1 MTDPNTPPAPRQ
13 TDRWLEPGPTNVQV
27 IYATYLLGFVVG
39 ITPLIGVVLAYIN
52 RGKAGGWVESH
63 YTWAIRTFWIGIL
76 YALVAAVLSVILIGF
91 LLMLAV
97 AVWVIVRVVIGFQ
110 AVGRGEAIRNPQSWM
125 I

>member
-1 MTDPNTPPAPRQ
+1 MTDPNSPPAPRQ

-27 IYATYLLGFVVG
+27 IYATYLLGFVIG
-39 ITPLIGVVLAYIN
+39 ITPLIGIVLAYMN
-52 RGKAGGWVESH
+52 RGKAGGWVETH

-76 YALVAAVLSVILIGF
+76 YGLIALVLAVVLIGF

-110 AVGRGEAIRNPQSWM
+110 AVGRGEPIRNPESWL

>member
-27 IYATYLLGFVVG
+27 IYASYLIGFIIG
-39 ITPLIGVVLAYIN
+39 ITPLIGIVLAYMN
-52 RGKAGGWVESH
+52 RGKAGGWIETH

-76 YALVAAVLSVILIGF
+76 YGLIALVLAVVLIGF

-110 AVGRGEAIRNPQSWM
+110 AVGRGEPIRNPESWL